1 MKSRFLLAGLTLTLS
16 LLAPPVRSDA
26 DAVARL
32 VDVHVT
38 AAAPHELAA
47 IEAVITN
54 TTDLPLTLVSISTS
68 KTSRGMFHFSF
79 NMCQPGTSMIR
90 IPSLIV
96 PVHRS
101 VTLSTKGAGAMVAA
115 KGTALKVG
123 TPIAISITAIRGTH
137 RFVLHANGDVIA
149 RPKGL
154 KRSYGGTVGAQ

>member
-1 MKSRFLLAGLTLTLS
+1 
-16 LLAPPVRSDA
+16 
-26 DAVARL
+26 
-32 VDVHVT
+32 
-38 AAAPHELAA
+38 
-47 IEAVITN
+47 
-54 TTDLPLTLVSISTS
+54 
-68 KTSRGMFHFSF
+68 
-79 NMCQPGTSMIR
+79 MIK